1 MEDRYDVTVIGGGP
15 AGMAAAV
22 EAAEGGAR
30 VALVEREDQL
40 GGILK
45 QCIHDGFGLFRFNER
60 LTGPEYA
67 WRYRQMLTGRR
78 IDVFTSTFL
87 TAIKGVTEEGF
98 RMRFVAPRGP
108 FGLISPAVITATG
121 CRERTGRQVFLHGDR
136 PAGIFTAGQA
146 QGFVNLQGYLP
157 GRRCVI
163 LGSGDIGLIMARRLT
178 LEGAEVEG
186 VYEMKKE
193 PSGLT
198 RNLVQCLEDFDIPLH
213 LSTTVKEVH
222 GRRRVEAVTVC
233 GTDEAGRPV
242 SGTDRRIPCDSLI
255 LSVGLIPENEILDPL
270 GIPLDQRTRGPVVDQ
285 HQMTRLPGLF
295 TCGNAQHVNDL
306 VDYVSESGAAA
317 GRGAARFALKNRG
330 TEERGPE
337 QGGSPGGGTQEIL
350 PVRPS
355 GEIFYQVPGT
365 LARSGEDP
373 VFYFRSSRSLEKARL
388 ELRTPGGEVV
398 YQRNYTFLRPPE
410 MERFEFP
417 LSSLSAR
424 CGEVIFHL
432 EEV

>member
-1 MEDRYDVTVIGGGP
+1 MHDRYDVTVIGGGP

-22 EAAEGGAR
+22 AAADGGAR
-30 VALVEREDQL
+30 VALVEREEQL

-67 WRYRQMLTGRR
+67 WRYRQMLKGRR

-87 TAIKGVTEEGF
+87 TSIKGGTEEGF
-98 RMRFVAPRGP
+98 QMGFVSPRGP
-108 FGLISPAVITATG
+108 FGLTSPAVITATG
-121 CRERTGRQVFLHGDR
+121 CRERTGPQVFLHGDR

-186 VYEMKKE
+186 VYEVKQE

-233 GTDEAGRPV
+233 GVDETGRPV

-255 LSVGLIPENEILDPL
+255 LSVGLIPENEILDSL
-270 GIPLDQRTRGPVVDQ
+270 GIPLDERTRGPVVDQ
-285 HQMTRLPGLF
+285 NQMTRLPGLY

-317 GRGAARFALKNRG
+317 GRGAARFALEKRG
-330 TEERGPE
+330 TEERGTE
-337 QGGSPGGGTQEIL
+337 EII
-350 PVRPS
+350 PVRSS
-355 GEIFYQVPGT
+355 GEILYQVPGS
-365 LARSGEDP
+365 LDLRGEDP
-373 VFYFRSSRSLEKARL
+373 VFFFRSSRVLEKARL
-388 ELRTPGGEVV
+388 ELRIPGGEVL
-398 YQRNYTFLRPPE
+398 YQKNFTFLRPPE
-410 MERFEFP
+410 MERLEVP
-417 LSSLSAR
+417 LSNLPAH

>member
-1 MEDRYDVTVIGGGP
+1 MGNRYDVTVIGGGP

-22 EAAEGGAR
+22 SAADGGAR
-30 VALVEREDQL
+30 VALVEREERL

-67 WRYRQMLTGRR
+67 WRYRQMLTGRPVE
-78 IDVFTSTFL
+78 VFTSAFL
-87 TAIKGVTEEGF
+87 TGIQKGPEGDF
-98 RMRFVAPRGP
+98 LMHFVAPG
-108 FGLISPAVITATG
+108 GLFDLTSPAVVTATG

-186 VYEMKKE
+186 VYEVKSE

-213 LSTTVKEVH
+213 LSATVTEVH

-233 GTDEAGRPV
+233 RVDGEGRPV
-242 SGTDRRIPCDSLI
+242 PGTDRRVPCDTLI

-270 GIPLDQRTRGPVVDQ
+270 AVPLDERTRGPVVDQ
-285 HQMTRLPGLF
+285 NQMTRMPGLF

-306 VDYVSESGAAA
+306 VDYVSESGATA
-317 GRGAARFALKNRG
+317 GRSAARFAPGNRETG
-330 TEERGPE
+330 ERE
-337 QGGSPGGGTQEIL
+337 RAEAV

-355 GEIFYQVPGT
+355 GEILYQVPGV
-365 LARSGEDP
+365 LDRRGEDA
-373 VFYFRSSRSLEKARL
+373 VFFFRASRSLEKARL
-388 ELRTPGGEVV
+388 ELRTPGGEVL
-398 YQRNYTFLRPPE
+398 YRKNHTFLRPPE
-410 MERFEFP
+410 MERFVFP
-417 LSSLSAR
+417 LAGLPSA
-424 CGEVIFHL
+424 CGELLLHL

>member
-1 MEDRYDVTVIGGGP
+1 MESNYDVTVIGGGP

-22 EAAEGGAR
+22 AAADGGAR
-30 VALVEREDQL
+30 VALVEREEKL

-67 WRYRQMLTGRR
+67 WRYQQMLMGRR

-87 TAIKGVTEEGF
+87 TKIQRGTEEGF
-98 RMRFVAPRGP
+98 QMRFVAPGGP
-108 FGLISPAVITATG
+108 FGLTSPAVITATG

-186 VYEMKKE
+186 VYEVKQE

-233 GTDEAGRPV
+233 QVDEAGRPV
-242 SGTDRRIPCDSLI
+242 TGTDRRIPCDSLI
-255 LSVGLIPENEILDPL
+255 LSVGLIPENEILDSL
-270 GIPLDQRTRGPVVDQ
+270 GISLDERTRGPGVDQ
-285 HQMTRLPGLF
+285 NQMTRLPGLF

-317 GRGAARFALKNRG
+317 GRGAARFALGKRGAEERG
-330 TEERGPE
+330 TEE
-337 QGGSPGGGTQEIL
+337 TI

-355 GEIFYQVPGT
+355 GEILYQVPAA
-365 LARSGEDP
+365 LVRHGEDP
-373 VFYFRSSRSLEKARL
+373 VFFFRASRSLEKARL
-388 ELRTPGGEVV
+388 ELRSPGGEVL
-398 YQRNYTFLRPPE
+398 YQKRYTFLRPPE
-410 MERFEFP
+410 MERFEFSMTKLP
-417 LSSLSAR
+417 EN
-424 CGEVIFHL
+424 CGELIFHL